1 MARRSTMTNDP
12 EDQAAHNP
20 DPEPDGRTMPASGNL
35 QPGETPPESDQVSA
49 PQGHEEHGPPRGT
62 HWMWVVAILVVAGLV
77 VVMFVGYAAGLLD

>member
-1 MARRSTMTNDP
+1 MTNDP

-62 HWMWVVAILVVAGLV
+62 HWMWVVGILVVAGLF
-77 VVMFVGYAAGLLD
+77 VVMFVGYAVGLLD